1 MLRQE
6 TMQVAPE
13 KLGPLVGPYGFK
25 HKKARKIVQKELKP
39 IQY

>member
-6 TMQVAPE
+6 TKQVAPE

-25 HKKARKIVQKELKP
+25 HKKARKIVQKEHKH